1 MKINFDKNTGLAPA
15 IVQDD
20 NTNKVLMLG
29 YMNQEAMDKTQ
40 QIKKVTFFSRSRNTL
55 WTKGETSGNY
65 LILKNLTF
73 DCDRDTVLVKAVPTG
88 PVCHT
93 GQDTCF
99 NEENPTGLGFLSQ
112 LEGLIKERKNSL
124 PQGSYTAELFSK
136 GINKIAQKVGEEA
149 VEVVID
155 AVANNPERVKEESA
169 DLLYHLLVLL
179 AHQNIGLSEV
189 IEVLQKRHK

>member
-29 YMNQEAMDKTQ
+29 YMNQEALDKTQ

-55 WTKGETSGNY
+55 WTKGETSGKY
-65 LILKNLTF
+65 LILKSLTF

-112 LEGLIKERKNSL
+112 LEDLIKERKNSL